1 MFTGLSGLN
10 ANARNLDVIGNNIA
24 NVNTT
29 AYKSNRMLF
38 ASQFSR
44 NLSLGT
50 EPSEN
55 TGGSNPA
62 QIGLG
67 VTIAG
72 TQRNFNTGSLAA
84 TGDQRDLAIEGDG
97 FFVVQR
103 GDQRFFTRA
112 GAFRQNAVNDVVT
125 VTGERLYGYGVDEN
139 FSLISGTLVPLNIP
153 VGQMRLAEPTREVR
167 FTGNLNA
174 GGLLPT
180 RSTNIATAAL
190 TEVSAGNPAITAATL
205 MTDIDNPAIAGSQSL
220 FSV

>member
-1 MFTGLSGLN
+1 MASTIAMFTGLSGLN

-139 FSLISGTLVPLNIP
+139 FLLISGTFVPLNIP
-153 VGQMRLAEPTREVR
+153 VGQM
-167 FTGNLNA
+167 
-174 GGLLPT
+174 
-180 RSTNIATAAL
+180 
-190 TEVSAGNPAITAATL
+190 
-205 MTDIDNPAIAGSQSL
+205 
-220 FSV
+220 